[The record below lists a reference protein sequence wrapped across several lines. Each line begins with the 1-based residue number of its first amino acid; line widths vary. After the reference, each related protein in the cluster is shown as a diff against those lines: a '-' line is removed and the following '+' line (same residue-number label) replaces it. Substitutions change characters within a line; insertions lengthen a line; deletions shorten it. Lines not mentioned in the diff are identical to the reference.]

1 MVEYEEKHTG
11 SLALSLLINESSDL
25 MSLNSNSI
33 KNETTHSDP
42 YLSIVCLIVGM
53 LWFRSDFRLY
63 YYFCESLCSDVF
75 P

>member
-11 SLALSLLINESSDL
+11 SLALSVLVNESSDL
-25 MSLNSNSI
+25 MKSNPNSI

-53 LWFRSDFRLY
+53 LWFRSDFR
-63 YYFCESLCSDVF
+63 
-75 P
+75 